1 MPGIASP
8 ALAVLAAFA
17 SFSFAR
23 ELSYRTLH
31 WKSGWFRVRVL
42 RVVVRR
48 RGFREVRR
56 KVNLGRRSQ
65 WKSIQNADA
74 TNVRR
79 RSVIATSTARFNCD
93 GVRLTAFEVTHMT
106 SASDMERARTAMMV
120 AAGVVT
126 STGLLVLT
134 QRSIRSSI
142 AGMLKVRRIF
152 EKMRE

>member
-1 MPGIASP
+1 
-8 ALAVLAAFA
+8 
-17 SFSFAR
+17 
-23 ELSYRTLH
+23 
-31 WKSGWFRVRVL
+31 
-42 RVVVRR
+42 
-48 RGFREVRR
+48 
-56 KVNLGRRSQ
+56 
-65 WKSIQNADA
+65 
-74 TNVRR
+74 
-79 RSVIATSTARFNCD
+79 
-93 GVRLTAFEVTHMT
+93 LTAFEVTHMT